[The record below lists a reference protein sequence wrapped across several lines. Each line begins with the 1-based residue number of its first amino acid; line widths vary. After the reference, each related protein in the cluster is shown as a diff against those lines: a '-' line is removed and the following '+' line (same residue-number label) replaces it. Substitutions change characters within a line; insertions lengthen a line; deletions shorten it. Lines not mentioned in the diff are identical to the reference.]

1 MVIMCKN
8 ILLQKIILLLYEKGF
23 AFVTVSTLPE
33 TGPAVFD
40 RDGYFVK
47 PGDSLSLDTKFWF
60 LGIGVRK

>member
-1 MVIMCKN
+1 M
-8 ILLQKIILLLYEKGF
+8 YEKGF